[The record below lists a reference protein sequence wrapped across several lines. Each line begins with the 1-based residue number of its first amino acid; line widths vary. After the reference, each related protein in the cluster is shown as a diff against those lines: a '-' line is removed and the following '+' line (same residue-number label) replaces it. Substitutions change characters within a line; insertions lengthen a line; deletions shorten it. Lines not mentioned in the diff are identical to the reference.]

1 MKYVLKKTASM
12 LITLLVVSFLVFAAF
27 ALIPGDP
34 ATRLA
39 GMEGTPEQIEAIRAR
54 LGLDAPLVV
63 RYGRWIA
70 GLLRGDLG
78 SSYIYPDSVWSLLKG
93 TVPVTAALALIAFF
107 FTMLIAFPLGVY
119 TAKYENTIPDRIV
132 TVLNQVIMAVPP
144 FLTGVVFSALFGM
157 VLKWFTPGAYVP
169 FSRSA
174 SGFFAYLLLP
184 AFCIALPKA
193 CMATKMLR
201 ASMLE
206 ESVSDYARTAYSRGN
221 TVDGVMY
228 RHLLKNASLPVVTFL
243 GMALTDMLVGS
254 IVVEKIFD
262 IPGLSS
268 ILINSISNRDYP
280 VVQAAILLIAIIIM
294 VVNLAT
300 DLLYRLLDPRIE
312 T

>member
-12 LITLLVVSFLVFAAF
+12 LVTLLVVSFLVFAAF

-39 GMEGTPEQIEAIRAR
+39 GTDGTPEQIAAIREQM
-54 LGLDAPLVV
+54 GLNAPVTV
-63 RYGRWIA
+63 RYVRWIG

-78 SSYIYPDSVWSLLKG
+78 SSYIYPDSVWSLLSS
-93 TVPVTAALALIAFF
+93 TLPVTAALALVSFV
-107 FTMLIAFPLGVY
+107 FTALIAFPLGVY
-119 TAKYENTIPDRIV
+119 TAKYENTIPDRV
-132 TVLNQVIMAVPP
+132 ATVLGQIVMAIPP
-144 FLTGVVFSALFGM
+144 FLTGVLFSALFGM

-169 FSRSA
+169 FSESA
-174 SGFFAYLLLP
+174 GGFFAYLILP

-193 CMATKMLR
+193 AMATKMLR

-221 TVDGVMY
+221 TVNGVMY

-243 GMALTDMLVGS
+243 GMALTDMLVSS
-254 IVVEKIFD
+254 IVVEKIFN

-268 ILINSISNRDYP
+268 ILVNSISNRDYP
-280 VVQAAILLIAIIIM
+280 VVQGAILLIALIIM
-294 VVNLAT
+294 IVNLLT

-312 T
+312 A